1 MPAAKSIEVLLIQL
15 GTPDDASVPAV
26 RRYLREF
33 LSDRRVIETN
43 PLIWK
48 PLLYG
53 VILLTRPAQSAAKY
67 RRIWT
72 EAEGMPLLRFTRL
85 QAEKLQLALGEG
97 FRVRFAMQVGN
108 PNLREIVPEL
118 AG

>member
-1 MPAAKSIEVLLIQL
+1 MRFIGTDRYVHGTPERSAVVLINL
-15 GTPDDASVPAV
+15 GTPPAPTAAAV

-53 VILLTRPAQSAAKY
+53 VILLWLGLIRA
-67 RRIWT
+67 
-72 EAEGMPLLRFTRL
+72 PLLDNIL
-85 QAEKLQLALGEG
+85 P
-97 FRVRFAMQVGN
+97 VRMMLLPRSKSCAS
-108 PNLREIVPEL
+108 ES
-118 AG
+118 